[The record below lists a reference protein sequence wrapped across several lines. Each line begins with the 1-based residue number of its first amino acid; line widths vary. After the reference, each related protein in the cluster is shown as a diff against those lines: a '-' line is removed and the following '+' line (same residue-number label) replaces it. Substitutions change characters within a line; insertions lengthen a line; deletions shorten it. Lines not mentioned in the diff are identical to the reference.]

1 MKTRYKILTVAVMF
15 SLILSIVCV
24 NASAFERETYQDIT
38 GDFDEYAETKY
49 PFSIFGDGY
58 ALINCGD
65 ICKNYGWGGD
75 PGSPYIPIGQLN
87 NFLYE
92 EAHDHFVSPSGLY
105 DSSDYGTL
113 NYLEFFIRDLSS
125 DKLYSKGIY
134 PVGIESDLIL
144 NYEIYVREV
153 SPREEYH
160 FQFSSFLA
168 DSCYFSAAH
177 YALIV
182 ACYFDDCTPYD
193 DINDAPSLIKYYYD
207 FDQQLESAQDYAAE
221 LTAENEGLY
230 DQIYLLESDI
240 SSLQADV
247 ISYAQ
252 KYYGVLSDYEN
263 LIVERDAIIGERDA
277 FEFLYNK
284 LLYEEKNYDFI
295 GLIFT
300 GPAAAIVNS
309 IQDLSG
315 LGFDY
320 NHDNVNDLT
329 IGGLFVVA
337 LLGAFIIF
345 LLRLAFGKG
354 GSSS

>member
-24 NASAFERETYQDIT
+24 SASAFERENYQDIT

-75 PGSPYIPIGQLN
+75 PGSPFIPIGQLN

-134 PVGIESDLIL
+134 PVGIESDLIF
-144 NYEIYVREV
+144 EQDMYVREV

-193 DINDAPSLIKYYYD
+193 DINDAPSLIKDYYD
-207 FDQQLESAQDYAAE
+207 FDQQLTYEKQVSEQRLNIIND
-221 LTAENEGLY
+221 L
-230 DQIYLLESDI
+230 
-240 SSLQADV
+240 
-247 ISYAQ
+247 
-252 KYYGVLSDYEN
+252 KYQRDALVM
-263 LIVERDAIIGERDA
+263 ERDALIIECEVLD
-277 FEFLYNK
+277 FKYNK

>member
-1 MKTRYKILTVAVMF
+1 MKTRYKILTVVVMI

-24 NASAFERETYQDIT
+24 NASAFERESYYSDIT
-38 GDFDEYAETKY
+38 GDFDEYAKTNY

-65 ICKNYGWGGD
+65 ICGNYGWGGD
-75 PGSPYIPIGQLN
+75 PGSPYVPIGQLN

-92 EAHDHFVSPSGLY
+92 EAHDHFVSPNGLY

-113 NYLEFFIRDLSS
+113 NYLEFFIRDLST

-144 NYEIYVREV
+144 NHEIYVREI

-160 FQFSSFLA
+160 FQFSTFLA
-168 DSCYFSAAH
+168 DACYFSAAH
-177 YALIV
+177 YGLIV
-182 ACYFDDCTPYD
+182 ACYFDDFTPYD
-193 DINDAPSLIKYYYD
+193 DINDAPELILTNE
-207 FDQQLESAQDYAAE
+207 QQLESFRSYAAE

-240 SSLQADV
+240 SSLQEDV
-247 ISYAQ
+247 ISYGQ
-252 KYYGVLSDYEN
+252 KYYAVLSDYEN
-263 LIVERDAIIGERDA
+263 LIVERDAIIAERDA

-300 GPAAAIVNS
+300 GPVAAIVNS

-329 IGGLFVVA
+329 IGGLFVVS